1 MQVILA
7 SASPRRHEILAQA
20 GIAHTVRPTDCDE
33 GETAYRLGKP
43 EAYVM
48 ELARRKGEACPA
60 DDGEIVLSA
69 DTVVYLPHTQSILGK
84 PHTRERAI
92 GMLESLSGRTHQV
105 ITGVCL
111 RDAGGVFAHFAD
123 VTDVTFYPL
132 SRSEIEDYVDTA
144 RPFDKAG
151 AYGIQERACRF
162 VRSISGDYLNVV
174 GLPVARV
181 YWALREKYEGNGGD
195 GRF

>member
-1 MQVILA
+1 MKEIILA
-7 SASPRRHEILAQA
+7 SASPRRHEILVQA
-20 GIAHTVRPTDCDE
+20 GIAHTVRTADCDE
-33 GETAYRLGKP
+33 SATAYRPGEP

-60 DDGEIVLSA
+60 GDGEIVLSA

-84 PHTRERAI
+84 PHTRVRAI
-92 GMLESLSGRTHQV
+92 EMLESLSGRVHQV

-111 RDAGGVFAHFAD
+111 RDAGGIFAHFAD
-123 VTDVTFYPL
+123 VTDVAFYPL
-132 SRSEIEDYVDTA
+132 SRREIEDYVDA
-144 RPFDKAG
+144 AQPFDKAG

-181 YWALREKYEGNGGD
+181 YHALLEKYGGNG
-195 GRF
+195 RF